1 VGGGPNTAAG
11 PSARRGGPLD
21 KQTEFI
27 GAELLIGIPEHHVRI
42 VGGGHASQTD
52 LWALMRAPIGLVSV
66 AVEAKAG
73 ESFDDAFPDWLHGA
87 PTTSGKPARLA
98 ELQRILNLTEEQAHR
113 CRYQLRHRAAAA
125 IIEANRFKIG
135 NAFFLVQSFASSP
148 TGEIDYKCFGEQL
161 GAQLMPGRIMDAGLR
176 DGVRLWLA
184 WLSSTPADDATVRA
198 AIA

>member
-1 VGGGPNTAAG
+1 LNRLFVPTTSLGEWRRLLASPSRQWRARKSAYELAVAWEAARTQ
-11 PSARRGGPLD
+11 PRGLPLDVADLLD

-113 CRYQLRHRAAAA
+113 CRYQLLHRAAAA
-125 IIEANRFKIG
+125 IIEATGSRSATPSFW
-135 NAFFLVQSFASSP
+135 FSPLRRVQPARSTTSA
-148 TGEIDYKCFGEQL
+148 
-161 GAQLMPGRIMDAGLR
+161 
-176 DGVRLWLA
+176 LA
-184 WLSSTPADDATVRA
+184 NSWARN
-198 AIA
+198 